1 MTKAETAAY
10 GVSKRVNLC
19 IANMEIYRSSRYLSS
34 LCLASHAM
42 VSVFLRCL
50 MLQFSLLIDS

>member
-1 MTKAETAAY
+1 MTKAEIAAY
-10 GVSKRVNLC
+10 GVSRRVNLC
-19 IANMEIYRSSRYLSS
+19 IANMEIYRNSCYLSS

-50 MLQFSLLIDS
+50 MLQLSLER